1 MNKRRK
7 VMAAFCTAAIMA
19 TMFTG
24 CGGGSKKSTGGSAA
38 KADSNEIVIGA
49 HFELTGNVANY
60 GKSTYNGVQMAID
73 EINAKGGVLGKKI
86 KLVQGDNK
94 SEPAEAG
101 NIATKLITK
110 DKAVVLIGPATSGCV
125 AASSPIATSHKVP
138 IMAPVA
144 TAPMITVE
152 KDGKVKP
159 FIFRACFI
167 DPFQGKVM
175 ATFADKT
182 LHLKNI
188 AIFFDSSSDYSKGLS
203 DVFAQTM
210 EKTGGKIVAKEAFLA
225 KDVDFKSALTKIKA
239 TNPEALFVPAY
250 YEEVSKIIKQAREVG
265 LTCPILGSDG
275 WDSPKLAEIAGKE
288 ALNNTY
294 FCNAYSAQ
302 DKDPNVQNFIK
313 AYKAKFNSEPDNFS
327 IHGYDGALVVVEAI
341 KRAGSTDGTK
351 IAEEIA
357 KMKDFQVATGKFT
370 VDKDHNPVS
379 GGIIIELKDGVQTF
393 KEKINL

>member
-1 MNKRRK
+1 MNTSKK
-7 VMAAFCTAAIMA
+7 AMAAFCAAVLMS
-19 TMFTG
+19 TMLTG
-24 CGGGSKKSTGGSAA
+24 CGGGKKSDSAKGGA
-38 KADSNEIVIGA
+38 KDAGGDIVIGA

-60 GKSTYNGVQMAID
+60 GKSTYNGVQMAVD
-73 EINAKGGVLGKKI
+73 EINAKGGVLGRKI

-125 AASSPIATSHKVP
+125 AAASPIATSHKVP

-144 TAPMITVE
+144 TAPMITLE

-210 EKTGGKIVAKEAFLA
+210 EKAGGKIVAKEAFLA

-239 TNPEALFVPAY
+239 TNPEAIFVPAY

-313 AYKAKFNSEPDNFS
+313 AYKAKFNAEPDNFS
-327 IHGYDGALVVVEAI
+327 IHGYDGALVVIEAI

-351 IAEEIA
+351 IADEIA

-379 GGIIIELKDGVQTF
+379 GGIIIELKNGVQTF

>member
-1 MNKRRK
+1 MMKWK
-7 VMAAFCTAAIMA
+7 KAMSVACAAAIMA
-19 TMFTG
+19 TVIAG
-24 CGGGSKKSTGGSAA
+24 CGGKKDGGA
-38 KADSNEIVIGA
+38 KADSKEIVIGA
-49 HFELTGNVANY
+49 HFELSGNVANY

-73 EINAKGGVLGKKI
+73 EINAKGGINGKKI

-125 AASSPIATSHKVP
+125 AASSPIATSNKVP
-138 IMAPVA
+138 LMAPVA

-182 LHLKNI
+182 LKLKQV

-203 DVFAQTM
+203 EVFTKTL
-210 EKTGGKIVAKEAFLA
+210 EGTGGKIVAKEAFLA

-239 TNPEALFVPAY
+239 TNPEALYVPAY
-250 YEEVSKIIKQAREVG
+250 YEEVSKIVKQAREVG

-275 WDSPKLAEIAGKE
+275 WDSPKLAEIAGGA

-294 FCNAYSAQ
+294 FCSAYSAQ

-313 AYKAKFNSEPDNFS
+313 AYKEKYKTEPDNFS
-327 IHGYDGALVVVEAI
+327 IHGYDAALVVAEAI
-341 KRAGSTDGTK
+341 KKAGNTDGKK
-351 IAEEIA
+351 IAEELA
-357 KMKDFQVATGKFT
+357 KIKDFPVATGKFT

>member
-351 IAEEIA
+351 IAEEIS

-379 GGIIIELKDGVQTF
+379 GGIIIELKNGVQTF

>member
-1 MNKRRK
+1 MMKWK
-7 VMAAFCTAAIMA
+7 KAMSVACAAAIMA
-19 TMFTG
+19 TVIAG
-24 CGGGSKKSTGGSAA
+24 CGGKKDGGA
-38 KADSNEIVIGA
+38 KADSKELVIGA

-60 GKSTYNGVQMAID
+60 GKSTFNGVQMAID
-73 EINAKGGVLGKKI
+73 EVNAKGGINGKKI

-125 AASSPIATSHKVP
+125 AASSPIATSNKVP
-138 IMAPVA
+138 LMAPVA

-182 LHLKNI
+182 LKLKKV

-203 DVFAQTM
+203 DVFAKTL
-210 EKTGGKIVAKEAFLA
+210 EGTGGKIVAKEAFLA

-250 YEEVSKIIKQAREVG
+250 YEEVSKIVKQAREVG

-275 WDSPKLAEIAGKE
+275 WDSPKLAEIAGGA

-294 FCNAYSAQ
+294 FCSAYSAQ

-313 AYKAKFNSEPDNFS
+313 AYKEKYKAEPDNFS
-327 IHGYDGALVVVEAI
+327 IHGYDAALVVVEAI
-341 KRAGSTDGTK
+341 KKAGNTDGKK
-351 IAEEIA
+351 IAEELA
-357 KMKDFQVATGKFT
+357 KIKDFPVATGKFT

>member
-1 MNKRRK
+1 MMKWK
-7 VMAAFCTAAIMA
+7 KAMSVACAAAIMA
-19 TMFTG
+19 TVIAG
-24 CGGGSKKSTGGSAA
+24 CGGKKDGGA
-38 KADSNEIVIGA
+38 KADSKEIVIGA

-60 GKSTYNGVQMAID
+60 GKSTFNGVQMAID
-73 EINAKGGVLGKKI
+73 EVNAKGGINGKKI

-125 AASSPIATSHKVP
+125 AASSPIATSNKVP
-138 IMAPVA
+138 LMAPVA

-182 LHLKNI
+182 LKLKKV

-203 DVFAQTM
+203 DVFAKTL
-210 EKTGGKIVAKEAFLA
+210 EGTGGKIVAKEAFLA

-250 YEEVSKIIKQAREVG
+250 YEEVSKIVKQAREVG

-275 WDSPKLAEIAGKE
+275 WDSPKLAEIAGGA

-294 FCNAYSAQ
+294 FCSAYSAQ

-313 AYKAKFNSEPDNFS
+313 AYKEKYKAEPDNFS
-327 IHGYDGALVVVEAI
+327 IHGYDAALVVVEAI
-341 KRAGSTDGTK
+341 KKAGNTDGKK
-351 IAEEIA
+351 IAEELA
-357 KMKDFQVATGKFT
+357 KIKDFPVATGKFT